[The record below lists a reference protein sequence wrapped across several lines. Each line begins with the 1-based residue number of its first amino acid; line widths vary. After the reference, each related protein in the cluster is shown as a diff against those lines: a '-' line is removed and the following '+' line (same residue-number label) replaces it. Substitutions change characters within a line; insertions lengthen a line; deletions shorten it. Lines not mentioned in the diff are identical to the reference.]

1 MVWKISK
8 WLHFFLL
15 SKPFLSVFL
24 LKVHESCIA
33 SFPMESSLSD
43 TCNQNDTRLHIIKR
57 AENMWLA
64 VFHKTFRGC
73 PLVMNT
79 SSVQQYIPMA
89 TETAVCQYF
98 GTISP
103 INVCNHYILQFMFLP
118 FRWLIPRNPEE
129 CFTYN
134 NYCTVCIDQISTT
147 FYLMLIVKAPIDG
160 TPFYFLAFL
169 KTRPLRAMIK

>member
-1 MVWKISK
+1 MKDCK
-8 WLHFFLL
+8 MAAFFPSLQ
-15 SKPFLSVFL
+15 PFLSVFL
-24 LKVHESCIA
+24 LKVHESCIT

-73 PLVMNT
+73 PLLMNT
-79 SSVQQYIPMA
+79 SSVQQFIPMA

-103 INVCNHYILQFMFLP
+103 INVCNHNILNSCFCP
-118 FRWLIPRNPEE
+118 FVGRYQGILKNVLLTIITALYVLIRFPRH
-129 CFTYN
+129 F
-134 NYCTVCIDQISTT
+134 I
-147 FYLMLIVKAPIDG
+147 
-160 TPFYFLAFL
+160 
-169 KTRPLRAMIK
+169 